1 MSAIAKNLWPS
12 DFGQEQQLAPVA
24 ILRAQA
30 TALGERT
37 QNIVVGRV
45 RTVATAVGFRHVFSV
60 YCAPLGYQQDL
71 LRVDHAIQFYPA
83 TITVEGQFDQETR
96 QEAKDPIEFSKILE
110 EVFASEP
117 VKRIVRSLLAQS
129 KQ

>member
-1 MSAIAKNLWPS
+1 MSVIARNLWPT

-24 ILRAQA
+24 ILREQA

-45 RTVATAVGFRHVFSV
+45 NTMATALGFRHVFSV
-60 YCAPLGYQQDL
+60 YCAPLGYQQEL
-71 LRVDHAIQFYPA
+71 FSVDHQVQFYPA
-83 TITVEGQFDQETR
+83 RITVKGQFDQETR
-96 QEAKDPIEFSKILE
+96 LEAKDPDVFTEKLA

-117 VKRIVRSLLAQS
+117 VKKIVRSLLAQS